1 MPGVGDDAD
10 EQALEP
16 EVVDRLAGE
25 RDVPVVRRVEGAAE
39 DPDATAHCQ
48 IMTSSP
54 ISTSEPGL
62 TPAARSA
69 SSSSS
74 PSGAVPTT
82 RNPWP
87 VRSTLKRRRS
97 GGLGRYSRKA
107 GSSGGDG
114 RGLRHLLRAERE
126 EQRP

>member
-1 MPGVGDDAD
+1 MRANGSSETSASSIAANASSASASLISGGRLDLLVARVGDDAD
-10 EQALEP
+10 EQPVEP

-39 DPDATAHCQ
+39 DPDAAAHCQ

-54 ISTSEPGL
+54 ISTSEPGF
-62 TPAARSA
+62 TPAARRA

-82 RNPWP
+82 RKP
-87 VRSTLKRRRS
+87 
-97 GGLGRYSRKA
+97 
-107 GSSGGDG
+107 
-114 RGLRHLLRAERE
+114 
-126 EQRP
+126 